1 MNIDNFNKAIH
12 YIEENIT
19 NEIDYKKI
27 SKMVGI
33 SEQSFNRIF
42 SFMTDTTITEYIRK
56 RRLSRAYEELKSSNI
71 KIIDLAMKYN
81 YESDISFTRAFKKLF
96 GITPSEARNSDNYIK
111 LFPIAVIKENN
122 NVKELKYKIIE
133 INKDKNVYC
142 FGVEEKNYDDYL
154 YKIRKLYNRVKK
166 LNIYEKMN
174 DKGEMFGISV
184 LENNKYKYFLGSET
198 KFDNSIKIVVP
209 KGKYVVFEIGSRNQ
223 NSIVEKY
230 KSIYAEWIP
239 ATSYK
244 VNMNFTFELYVQDN
258 CFLYLTLI

>member
-1 MNIDNFNKAIH
+1 
-12 YIEENIT
+12 
-19 NEIDYKKI
+19 
-27 SKMVGI
+27 
-33 SEQSFNRIF
+33 
-42 SFMTDTTITEYIRK
+42 
-56 RRLSRAYEELKSSNI
+56 
-71 KIIDLAMKYN
+71 
-81 YESDISFTRAFKKLF
+81 
-96 GITPSEARNSDNYIK
+96 
-111 LFPIAVIKENN
+111 
-122 NVKELKYKIIE
+122 
-133 INKDKNVYC
+133 
-142 FGVEEKNYDDYL
+142 
-154 YKIRKLYNRVKK
+154 
-166 LNIYEKMN
+166 MN